1 MVHTL
6 RAVGAVDPAQWHVV
20 TLLRTLEDIVR
31 WRGGEI
37 VDVVVQDEYTHDV
50 IVVTGAGFVVFD
62 TT

>member
-1 MVHTL
+1 MSTDLEAL
-6 RAVGAVDPAQWHVV
+6 RAAFAACGMLHEAI
-20 TLLRTLEDIVR
+20 LLGLRSAPPWEV
-31 WRGGEI
+31 